1 MIIVDASVALKWV
14 VREIDSDAARRLP
27 SRDQLCA
34 PQLLLIECADAL
46 WSKVRSKSLKRDE
59 AIQALAQISR
69 APMRFLPDRDLIATA
84 QAIAFDVDRTV
95 YDSLYLAAAMVEG
108 GVLVTADTRFAASV
122 EKHAAYARFV
132 ERLGA

>member
-1 MIIVDASVALKWV
+1 
-14 VREIDSDAARRLP
+14 
-27 SRDQLCA
+27 
-34 PQLLLIECADAL
+34 
-46 WSKVRSKSLKRDE
+46 
-59 AIQALAQISR
+59 
-69 APMRFLPDRDLIATA
+69 MRFLPDRDLIATA